1 MPTHLIHRGLANKK
15 FKENTI
21 PAFKHCFKKNYGI
34 ETDVHCTKDDKIVC
48 FHDFNLQNKF
58 KINKR
63 IKDINYEELKKISIK
78 FNSEIPLLDKL
89 LKISRTKLHLMIELK
104 PIFSKKNLISLFNKT
119 KRLKNYSLTSFHEKN
134 LISLYKLNNKLSLG
148 LIFSPNTKMKTFKIK
163 SKKKFIKLLVVEKKF
178 LDHEKLDAVNVP
190 IYYYTA
196 KYKNIF
202 NKYKNS
208 KNLIFENL

>member
-1 MPTHLIHRGLANKK
+1 MPTHLIHKGLANGNL
-15 FKENTI
+15 KENTI

-89 LKISRTKLHLMIELK
+89 LKISSAKLHIMIELK

-178 LDHEKLDAVNVP
+178 LDHEKLDALNVP

-196 KYKNIF
+196 KCKNIF

>member
-1 MPTHLIHRGLANKK
+1 MPTHLIHRGFANGNL
-15 FKENTI
+15 KENTI

-119 KRLKNYSLTSFHEKN
+119 KRLKNYSLTSFHEEN

-190 IYYYTA
+190 IYYYTV

>member
-1 MPTHLIHRGLANKK
+1 MPTHLIHRGLANRNL
-15 FKENTI
+15 KENTI

-89 LKISRTKLHLMIELK
+89 LKISSAKLHIMIELK

-190 IYYYTA
+190 IYYYTV

>member
-1 MPTHLIHRGLANKK
+1 MPTHLIHRGFANGNL
-15 FKENTI
+15 KENTI

>member
-1 MPTHLIHRGLANKK
+1 MPTYLIHRGLANKK

-78 FNSEIPLLDKL
+78 FKSEIPLLDKL
-89 LKISRTKLHLMIELK
+89 LKISSAKLHIMIELK

-190 IYYYTA
+190 IYYYTV

>member
-1 MPTHLIHRGLANKK
+1 MPTYLIHRGLANKK

-89 LKISRTKLHLMIELK
+89 LKISRVKLHLMIELK

-178 LDHEKLDAVNVP
+178 LDHEKLDALNVP

-196 KYKNIF
+196 KCKNIF

>member
-1 MPTHLIHRGLANKK
+1 MPTHLIHRGLASRN

-21 PAFKHCFKKNYGI
+21 SAFKYCFKKNYGI
-34 ETDVHCTKDDKIVC
+34 ETDIHCTKDGKIVC

-63 IKDINYEELKKISIK
+63 IKDINYEDLKKISIK

-134 LISLYKLNNKLSLG
+134 LINLYKLNKKLSLG
-148 LIFSPNTKMKTFKIK
+148 LIFSPHTKMKTFKIK
-163 SKKKFIKLLVVEKKF
+163 SKKKFIKLFVVKKKI
-178 LDHEKLDAVNVP
+178 LTYDKLDALNIP
-190 IYYYTA
+190 IYYYTT
-196 KYKNIF
+196 KCKNTF

>member
-1 MPTHLIHRGLANKK
+1 MPTHLIHRGLANRN

-21 PAFKHCFKKNYGI
+21 PAFKHCFKENYGI

-48 FHDFNLQNKF
+48 FHDFNLKNKF
-58 KINKR
+58 KINKK

-78 FNSEIPLLDKL
+78 FKFEIPLLDKL
-89 LKISRTKLHLMIELK
+89 LKISSSKLHLMIEIK
-104 PIFSKKNLISLFNKT
+104 PIFSKKNLISLINKT

-134 LISLYKLNNKLSLG
+134 LINLYKLNKKLPLG
-148 LIFSPNTKMKTFKIK
+148 LIFSSHTKMKTFKTK
-163 SKKKFIKLLVVEKKF
+163 SKKKFIKLLVLEKKF
-178 LDHEKLDAVNVP
+178 LAHDKLDALNIP

>member
-1 MPTHLIHRGLANKK
+1 MSTHLIHRGLASRNI
-15 FKENTI
+15 KENTI
-21 PAFKHCFKKNYGI
+21 SAFKYCFKKNYGI
-34 ETDVHCTKDDKIVC
+34 ETDISCTKDNKIVC

-89 LKISRTKLHLMIELK
+89 LKISRIKSHIMIELK

-148 LIFSPNTKMKTFKIK
+148 LIFSSRTKLETFKIK

-178 LDHEKLDAVNVP
+178 LDHEKLDALNVP

-196 KYKNIF
+196 KCKNIF

>member
-1 MPTHLIHRGLANKK
+1 MPTYLIHRGLANKK

-78 FNSEIPLLDKL
+78 FKSEIPLLDKL
-89 LKISRTKLHLMIELK
+89 LKIIPSKLHLMIEIK

-178 LDHEKLDAVNVP
+178 LDHEKLDALNVP

-196 KYKNIF
+196 KCNNTF

-208 KNLIFENL
+208 KNLVFENL

>member
-1 MPTHLIHRGLANKK
+1 MPTHLIHRGLANRK

-178 LDHEKLDAVNVP
+178 LDHEKLDALNVP

-196 KYKNIF
+196 KCKNIF

>member
-1 MPTHLIHRGLANKK
+1 MPTHLIHKGLANGNL
-15 FKENTI
+15 KENTI

>member
-1 MPTHLIHRGLANKK
+1 MPTHLIHRGLANRNL
-15 FKENTI
+15 KENTI

-89 LKISRTKLHLMIELK
+89 LKISRVKLHLMIELK

-119 KRLKNYSLTSFHEKN
+119 KGIKNYSLTSFHEQN
-134 LISLYKLNNKLSLG
+134 LINLFKLNKKLSLG
-148 LIFSPNTKMKTFKIK
+148 LIISSHTKMKTFKIK
-163 SKKKFIKLLVVEKKF
+163 SKKKFIKLLVLEKKF
-178 LDHEKLDAVNVP
+178 LTYDKLDALNIP
-190 IYYYTA
+190 IYYYTV
-196 KYKNIF
+196 KCKNIF

>member
-1 MPTHLIHRGLANKK
+1 MPTHLIHRGLANGNL
-15 FKENTI
+15 KENTI

-89 LKISRTKLHLMIELK
+89 LKISSAKLHIMIELK

-178 LDHEKLDAVNVP
+178 LDHEKLDALNVP

-196 KYKNIF
+196 KCKNIF